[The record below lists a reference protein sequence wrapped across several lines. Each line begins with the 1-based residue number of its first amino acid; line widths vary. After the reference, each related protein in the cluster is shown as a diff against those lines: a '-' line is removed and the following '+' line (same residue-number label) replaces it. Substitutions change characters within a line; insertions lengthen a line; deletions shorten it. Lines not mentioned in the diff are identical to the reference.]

1 MTDVGRA
8 YADIRADTSKL
19 DKDLAS
25 AKSRLVA
32 WVRKIDSDLNKITM
46 RVDTTQLKGLE
57 NQLKAIDSL
66 TSKLQKQTVNIDARF
81 KDTGLTARLERL
93 GAAIEA
99 LDEVVNV
106 SVDVDGASTAVTQ
119 LEEVAVVA
127 DQLDADDVNIKVDVD
142 GAGRAKAQLEDLERT
157 TARIDTLGRSGGRRG
172 GIGLGALAGFGGVA
186 ALTAGLAAIPS
197 IAVSSAASLEMVETA
212 FTGLLGSATEARDFI
227 ADLQTFAAE
236 TPFEFDQLTNSAQK
250 LMGTFGVD
258 FRDELIPTLTTI
270 GDLATALGQSP
281 QSIDRVVLALT
292 QMQGKGRL
300 AGQELLQ
307 LREALPGFNATAEIA
322 AAKGISVA
330 EASKQLEEGV
340 IDAEEGIKLL
350 LERMK
355 VYPGAAGAMEKASL
369 TLNGKI
375 STLKDNFKLAAI
387 EGFAPFTAQVKIA
400 VDTLAGAIQP
410 GGAAAEALG
419 GLGDAFASAL
429 EGIIPR
435 IEPLITAI
443 SQAVVP
449 LVDGLGTAL
458 NGLLEGITPLLE
470 PVGQVLGDILS
481 LAGPVLA
488 AIGGFL
494 EPIVEAASVLT
505 GELLGP
511 LTELV
516 DTLAVELQPA
526 FDELGAAIVEVAPSL
541 ADALVAVVDAL
552 VPLIPPLVEV
562 FVDTLPGS
570 VAVLQSVAQIIET
583 IADVLAPLLRQTANF
598 IDFASGALSAM
609 INPIGAI
616 GGALDDAFNGRELFG
631 GIVDSEAFNR
641 ALRQREEDLKT
652 SQTNIDEARREEARL
667 IRAEWDSLNE
677 YLTTREPKWEP
688 EVLTFAAKR
697 EIEELL
703 DPTERLEDKL
713 KAIDEALQRISG
725 TKVDLTQQ
733 RAAIQAF
740 LDELPDTFAAG
751 AGFTIDTAEGRQNVD
766 ALIQGGQNLQ
776 QMFDSL
782 LSAGFDSQTAFAE
795 VEANYLTMVAGISEA
810 TGTTVEEVDAEFK
823 KLGLDPYTIKVAF
836 DEGSRAAVLE
846 AYDKIEGDI
855 PKEIDLKI
863 QGAIEEGDFARA
875 QQLID
880 DLNQSRATVG
890 IDADD
895 SEVLAK
901 IRELESRRIQMRA
914 YITAAGNPYA
924 RVPGM
929 AIPYEAGG
937 KASLADIPS
946 HYADGRAAQFMYG
959 EPSTGGEYFISMHP
973 KFRERNLKLVEEAA
987 GRLGAMVVNPST
999 VARAHGTSTGFPDR
1013 SLDRMVVRLERI
1025 ERAMRDV
1032 APITINTNTDDP
1044 HNVASRYL
1052 WAVVERRRELARV

>member
-46 RVDTTQLKGLE
+46 RVDTTQLQGLE
-57 NQLKAIDSL
+57 NQLKKIDAL
-66 TSKLQKQTVNIDARF
+66 TSKLQKQTVNIDAKF
-81 KDTGLTARLERL
+81 QDAGLTQRLERL
-93 GAAIEA
+93 NVAIEA
-99 LDEVVNV
+99 LGEVVDVN
-106 SVDVDGASTAVTQ
+106 VDVDGAETSMMQ
-119 LEEVAVVA
+119 LDALQTKVNE
-127 DQLDADDVNIKVDVD
+127 LDADDVNISVDVD
-142 GAGRAKAQLEDLERT
+142 GVPAAKRQLEDLERT
-157 TARIDTLGRSGGRRG
+157 ARRVDSVGGRRG

-227 ADLQTFAAE
+227 ADLQSFAAE

-307 LREALPGFNATAEIA
+307 LREALPGFNAVAEIA

-330 EASKQLEEGV
+330 EASKQLEEGT
-340 IDAEEGIKLL
+340 IDAEEGIQLL
-350 LERMK
+350 LQQMK
-355 VYPGAAGAMEKASL
+355 LYPGAAGAMEKASL

-387 EGFAPFTAQVKIA
+387 EGFEPFTKQVKIA
-400 VDTLAGAIQP
+400 VDTLAASIQP
-410 GGAAAEALG
+410 GGVAATALG
-419 GLGDAFASAL
+419 GLGEAFASGL
-429 EGIIPR
+429 EEIIPR
-435 IEPLITAI
+435 IEPLITAL
-443 SQAVVP
+443 SQALIP
-449 LVDGLGTAL
+449 LVDGLGTAI
-458 NGLLEGITPLLE
+458 NGLLGGITPLLE

-481 LAGPVLA
+481 LLGPILEA
-488 AIGGFL
+488 LGGFL
-494 EPIVEAASVLT
+494 EPIVEAAAVLT

-516 DTLAVELQPA
+516 ETLGRDLQPA
-526 FDELGAAIVEVAPSL
+526 FDALGEAIIEVAPDLVEAIS
-541 ADALVAVVDAL
+541 AIIDAI

-562 FVDTLPGS
+562 FVETMPGS
-570 VAVLQSVAQIIET
+570 IEVLKTVAQTIEL

-598 IDFASGALSAM
+598 IDWAAPAIAALVS
-609 INPIGAI
+609 PVSKLGEAI
-616 GGALDDAFNGRELFG
+616 GMTKDLFTEDLTYIG
-631 GIVDSEAFNR
+631 R
-641 ALRQREEDLKT
+641 ALNKEVILAAEDAADKSNKAFADNAHRIREE
-652 SQTNIDEARREEARL
+652 
-667 IRAEWDSLNE
+667 WDMMNE
-677 YLTTREPKWEP
+677 YLTGNPPPKWEP

-697 EIEELL
+697 EIEDLL

-713 KAIDEALQRISG
+713 NAINETFDRISG
-725 TKVDLTQQ
+725 NKVNLSQQ

-740 LDELPDTFAAG
+740 LDELPDTFAID
-751 AGFTIDTAEGRQNVD
+751 AGFSIDTAEGRSNLD
-766 ALIQGGQNLQ
+766 ALIQGGQQLQ
-776 QMFDSL
+776 ETFSAL
-782 LSAGFDSQTAFAE
+782 LSAGVDSQIAFDE
-795 VEANYLTMVAGISEA
+795 VSANYLQMVAGISEA
-810 TGTTVEEVDAEFK
+810 TGRTVEEVDAEFK
-823 KLGLDPYTIKVAF
+823 KLGLDPVTIEIAVA
-836 DEGSRAAVLE
+836 EGSREAVLA
-846 AYDKIEGDI
+846 AYDKIEGEI
-855 PKEIDLKI
+855 PKEIDVLI
-863 QGAIEEGDFARA
+863 QGDIEEGDFESA
-875 QQLID
+875 QQRID
-880 DLNQSRATVG
+880 DLNRARVTVG

-901 IRELESRRIQMRA
+901 IRELEGRRVQMRA
-914 YITAAGNPYA
+914 YISASGNPYA
-924 RVPGM
+924 RIPGL
-929 AIPYEAGG
+929 AIPFEAGG
-937 KASLADIPS
+937 QPSLADIPS

-987 GRLGAMVVNPST
+987 GRLGAMVVQPG
-999 VARAHGTSTGFPDR
+999 ARAQSHGTSTGFPER

-1025 ERAMRDV
+1025 EKAMRDV
-1032 APITINTNTDDP
+1032 APVTINTNNDDP
-1044 HNVASRYL
+1044 HNVASKYL